1 MRIFVLVAGLWLA
14 TSPLQ
19 GKIVFYSKR
28 DGNPE
33 IYTMDSD
40 GSNQTRLTFN
50 EVGDGWPTW
59 SPNGQQ
65 IAFHSY
71 RDNENSPEIYVM
83 DADGV
88 NQRRL
93 THHPAF
99 DGDPHWHP
107 DGKRIVFVSSRGP
120 GIYTMDTNGDN
131 IELITEIDFGG
142 SPRWSPDGK
151 RIAFT
156 GIIEGNGGIYVID
169 AEGTNLWRLPKPEPT
184 VSMPL
189 ADWSPNG
196 RKILYTEDV
205 FNQVDNHIML
215 EESSLGVAILNPTRH
230 EVVEFTQIQLPQF
243 ISAVNAG
250 GWSPDGRS
258 IIFSGWVNNNWE
270 IFRVRLSNGEVIQLT
285 DSPGTDY
292 AAHEW
297 NSRLSVSPQGMLPQ
311 SWGRIKALYHKHS
324 ATDR

>member
-1 MRIFVLVAGLWLA
+1 MRIFILVACLWLA

-33 IYTMDSD
+33 IYAMDSD

-50 EVGDGWPTW
+50 EAGDSWGTW

-65 IAFHSY
+65 IAFGSY
-71 RDNENSPEIYVM
+71 RNGENNREIYVM
-83 DADGV
+83 DADGD

-93 THHPAF
+93 THHSAY
-99 DGDPHWHP
+99 DGYPHWHP

-169 AEGTNLWRLPKPEPT
+169 ADGTNLWRLPKPEPT

-189 ADWSPNG
+189 ADWSPEG
-196 RKILYTEDV
+196 RKILYTEEA

-215 EESSLGVAILNPTRH
+215 EESSLGIAILNPPRR
-230 EVVEFTQIQLPQF
+230 ELVEFTQIQLPQF
-243 ISAVNAG
+243 ISTVNAG

-270 IFRVRLSNGEVIQLT
+270 IFRVRLSNGEVIRLT

-297 NSRLSVSPQGMLPQ
+297 NPRLPVESQGMLPQ
-311 SWGRIKALYHKHS
+311 SWGRIKALYHKHF

>member
-1 MRIFVLVAGLWLA
+1 
-14 TSPLQ
+14 
-19 GKIVFYSKR
+19 
-28 DGNPE
+28 
-33 IYTMDSD
+33 MDSD
-40 GSNQTRLTFN
+40 GSNQTRFTFN
-50 EVGDGWPTW
+50 GAGDGWPTW

-65 IAFHSY
+65 ITFSSD
-71 RDNENSPEIYVM
+71 RDGNEEIYVI
-83 DADGV
+83 DADGG
-88 NQRRL
+88 NLQQL
-93 THHPAF
+93 THHPAY

-107 DGKRIVFVSSRGP
+107 DGRRIVFVSSRGP
-120 GIYTMDTNGDN
+120 GIYTMDTDGGN

-142 SPRWSPDGK
+142 RPRWAPDGK

-169 AEGTNLWRLPKPEPT
+169 ADGTNRWRLPKPDPR
-184 VSMPL
+184 VSTPL

-215 EESSLGVAILNPTRH
+215 EESSLVIATLNPTRR
-230 EVVEFTQIQLPQF
+230 EVAEFKQIQLPQF
-243 ISAVNAG
+243 ISSVNAE

-258 IIFSGWVNNNWE
+258 IIFSGWVNNWE
-270 IFRVRLSNGEVIQLT
+270 IFRVRLSDGEVIQLT
-285 DSPGTDY
+285 DSAGTDY

-311 SWGRIKALYHKHS
+311 SWGRIKALYHKHF